1 MRLRYRV
8 LFACVTAAFL
18 SGCASVTW
26 HMYSPERDQQGKKA
40 KETYAKVD
48 PTATLTVTRKN
59 IKAWLDEQM
68 AVEDE
73 LWTGYR
79 NILAQSM
86 AHGMSL
92 ADYRGR
98 VDARY
103 KVLAGE
109 VSPDA
114 RKDERKNLKLATES
128 LASISTSNRMV
139 GQPAPNCPAL
149 LKIGGLDEAKK
160 AVEELSKTNV
170 NAAAAVAANLG
181 LAHTRC
187 DTIQKVTANS
197 KGGELAGA
205 LVLLQADELALK
217 SDEAMAR
224 QLENAFEAQQ
234 KTYTESVQ
242 AMLGK
247 SEDKSK
253 KEAVDAAIKKLDDLV
268 KSITQAQDAFSTKF
282 IAEKRLESLNGL
294 LKTYADIGAGKEVKD
309 GNKFAIALA
318 VFPDLRDKASKA
330 LNDAKQPYL
339 LPLAMQ
345 KNVELAK
352 LEAARK
358 AIALRR
364 QVLSERQAQVDSI
377 DAQLDALTQAR
388 EATLR
393 YEGPDK
399 AATADDADYIAWK
412 GKPLLDVMEGT
423 GTAPPFA
430 FREKLWRSTAL
441 FMDAEGRLRAETG
454 KAYYRISALE
464 HEMALTYVDSGL
476 KQWKALLDPS
486 VELMALY
493 AGSGVKVTEVTSFF
507 NSVALLWIA
516 AAQ

>member
-1 MRLRYRV
+1 MGLRYRI
-8 LFACVTAAFL
+8 LFACVMAAFL

-48 PTATLTVTRKN
+48 PTAPLTVTRKN
-59 IKAWLDEQM
+59 IKAWLDEQV
-68 AVEDE
+68 AVEDQ

-79 NILAQSM
+79 NALAQSM
-86 AHGMSL
+86 AHGWKL
-92 ADYRGR
+92 VEYRR
-98 VDARY
+98 QVDARFNA
-103 KVLAGE
+103 LAGE
-109 VSPDA
+109 VKPED
-114 RKDERKNLKLATES
+114 RKKERAALQVATDS
-128 LASISTSNRMV
+128 LASIGASNRMV
-139 GQPAPNCPAL
+139 GQPAPSCPAL
-149 LKIGGLDEAKK
+149 LKAGGLDEAKK
-160 AVEELSKTNV
+160 TVVELSETNV
-170 NAAAAVAANLG
+170 NAAAAVATSLD

-187 DTIQKVTANS
+187 DIIQKVTANP

-205 LVLLQADELALK
+205 LASLQADELALK
-217 SDEAMAR
+217 TDEAMAVK
-224 QLENAFEAQQ
+224 LKNAFEAQQ

-268 KSITQAQDAFSTKF
+268 KTITQAQDAFSTKV
-282 IAEKRLESLNGL
+282 IVEERLASLNGL

-364 QVLSERQAQVDSI
+364 QILSERQAQVDSI

-393 YEGPDK
+393 YEGPGK
-399 AATADDADYIAWK
+399 APTADHADYTAWK
-412 GKPLLDVMEGT
+412 DKPLLDVMEGT
-423 GTAPPFA
+423 EPPFD

-493 AGSGVKVTEVTSFF
+493 AGSGVKVTEITGIF